1 MTILIFS
8 YFKILQKIK
17 TSMLVIKFDI
27 EEVFCSLMIYIG
39 KND

>member
-1 MTILIFS
+1 MTILIFF

-17 TSMLVIKFDI
+17 TSMLLIKFDI

>member
-27 EEVFCSLMIYIG
+27 DEVFCSLMICIE

>member
-27 EEVFCSLMIYIG
+27 DEVFCKFL
-39 KND
+39 NDMHRKE